1 MTQELS
7 ELHKRNGLMVRLLWI
22 CTALGLAA
30 SYRSLDIILAILC
43 TAIPVAAVCTLF
55 YLKKWYINQTMYF
68 VAVGFNVICFTFMY
82 ASKSPGDY
90 VILLLGL
97 VLTSLYM
104 DMKPLLLNGIIGLA
118 VLIYFCFAIYVGENT
133 LGINAYYLV
142 TWLTLL
148 GQSTIGKRLL
158 KNMRYSMQESEQA
171 RQKMELLM
179 TEVRQVSNVITT
191 SGTELNGNANMAGK
205 INNEVLLAFQ
215 EISTGMESQAGSVS
229 DISTAMHELN
239 ESVQRTSDASN
250 TTSDRAHKAV
260 ELTRDGKIQ
269 VAELSSLIHLVSE
282 IVEDTTQIIEKV
294 NNENKKIGGILTA
307 IQEISTQTNLLSLNA
322 SIEAARAGEHGQGFA
337 VVATEIRK
345 LAQSTQQS
353 SADIAEILS
362 SIQKDVSSAAI
373 RISEGKE
380 ASMAGA
386 TSTDII
392 EALFTNIDLN
402 TTEVMEQAVHLQN
415 LNSQLQEAS
424 ARINDELNSVSSV
437 TEQSAASV
445 EEVLASAELQQ
456 ERVTNM
462 VESIVKLNETTQSLN
477 KVLHG

>member
-1 MTQELS
+1 M
-7 ELHKRNGLMVRLLWI
+7 
-22 CTALGLAA
+22 
-30 SYRSLDIILAILC
+30 
-43 TAIPVAAVCTLF
+43 
-55 YLKKWYINQTMYF
+55 
-68 VAVGFNVICFTFMY
+68 
-82 ASKSPGDY
+82 
-90 VILLLGL
+90 
-97 VLTSLYM
+97 
-104 DMKPLLLNGIIGLA
+104 
-118 VLIYFCFAIYVGENT
+118 
-133 LGINAYYLV
+133 
-142 TWLTLL
+142 
-148 GQSTIGKRLL
+148 
-158 KNMRYSMQESEQA
+158 
-171 RQKMELLM
+171 
-179 TEVRQVSNVITT
+179 
-191 SGTELNGNANMAGK
+191 
-205 INNEVLLAFQ
+205 
-215 EISTGMESQAGSVS
+215 
-229 DISTAMHELN
+229 
-239 ESVQRTSDASN
+239 
-250 TTSDRAHKAV
+250 
-260 ELTRDGKIQ
+260 
-269 VAELSSLIHLVSE
+269 SE
-282 IVEDTTQIIEKV
+282 IVEDTTQMIEQV
-294 NNENKKIGGILTA
+294 NRENKKIGGILTA

-415 LNSQLQEAS
+415 LNSHLQEAS

-456 ERVTNM
+456 ERVTVM
-462 VESIVKLNETTQSLN
+462 VESIVKLNETAQSLN
-477 KVLHG
+477 KVLQG

>member
-1 MTQELS
+1 MAQELS
-7 ELHKRNGLMVRLLWI
+7 ELHRRNGLMVRLLWI

-30 SYRSLDIILAILC
+30 SYRSLDIILAILY
-43 TAIPVAAVCTLF
+43 TAVPVAAICTLF
-55 YLKKWYINQTMYF
+55 YLKKWYVKQTMYF

-82 ASKSPGDY
+82 ASKSPSDY
-90 VILLLGL
+90 VIMFLGL
-97 VLTSLYM
+97 ALTSLYM
-104 DMKPLLLNGIIGLA
+104 DMKPLLLNGIIGLI
-118 VLIYFCFAIYVGENT
+118 VLNYFCYAIYVGEDT
-133 LGINAYYLV
+133 IGSNAYYWV
-142 TWLTLL
+142 TWLTML
-148 GQSTIGKRLL
+148 GQTTIGKRML
-158 KNMRYSMQESEQA
+158 KNINSSMQESEQA
-171 RQKMELLM
+171 RQKIELLM

-191 SGTELNGNANMAGK
+191 SGAELNDNANMAGK

-229 DISTAMHELN
+229 DISSAMHALN

-250 TTSDRAHKAV
+250 TTSDHARKAA
-260 ELTRDGKIQ
+260 ELTRDGKVQ

-282 IVEDTTQIIEKV
+282 IVEDTTHMIEKV

-362 SIQKDVSSAAI
+362 SIQKDVSSAAV

-477 KVLHG
+477 KVLQG